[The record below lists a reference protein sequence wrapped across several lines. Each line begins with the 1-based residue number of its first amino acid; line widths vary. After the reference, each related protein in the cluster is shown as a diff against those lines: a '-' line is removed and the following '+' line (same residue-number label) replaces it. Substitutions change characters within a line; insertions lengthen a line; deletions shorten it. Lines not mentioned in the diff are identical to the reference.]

1 VVQTY
6 GTDAFGIPAADLTQG
21 TSNQPMQFTGQYT
34 DKEDGFSCLR
44 ARYYDPSV
52 GRFMTQDPLRKS
64 GPGVSGWNRSDY
76 VGNNPTR
83 FADRTGLC
91 GSDVCLEA
99 AQVGGF
105 ESVCRAAFDP
115 LINVEQSIIALGVR
129 AACMRPGVTVNIRV
143 TIERYVRTD
152 TRGFWIW
159 SSQEDIYETALTKTV
174 QCNNL
179 APGTICY
186 FPDRSEAQINTPS
199 LLPDEYPFG
208 MLTFQAVPG
217 QTYRIRVSPTAYVQT
232 STLTRT
238 YLLWNTGGGESDP
251 FPTWIINDLSFPEP
265 GPASPAL
272 IGLRY

>member
-1 VVQTY
+1 
-6 GTDAFGIPAADLTQG
+6 
-21 TSNQPMQFTGQYT
+21 
-34 DKEDGFSCLR
+34 
-44 ARYYDPSV
+44 
-52 GRFMTQDPLRKS
+52 
-64 GPGVSGWNRSDY
+64 
-76 VGNNPTR
+76 
-83 FADRTGLC
+83 
-91 GSDVCLEA
+91 
-99 AQVGGF
+99 
-105 ESVCRAAFDP
+105 
-115 LINVEQSIIALGVR
+115 
-129 AACMRPGVTVNIRV
+129 MRPGVTVNIGV

-265 GPASPAL
+265 GPASP
-272 IGLRY
+272 G